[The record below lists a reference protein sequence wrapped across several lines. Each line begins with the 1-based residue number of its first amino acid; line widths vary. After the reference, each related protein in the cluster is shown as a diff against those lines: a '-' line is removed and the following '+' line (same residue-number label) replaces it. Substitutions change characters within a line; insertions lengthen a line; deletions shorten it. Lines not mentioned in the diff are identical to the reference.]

1 MEMCSLTNHCRPELT
16 QSGTKSVHITNCFST
31 LCLSSDLS
39 VRPLEKATVPAMWHE
54 LDDYSC
60 WTRVVYFKTFRS
72 FTSDCQLSDDA
83 SVWTDWSCL
92 LGTVTCCSIFVIST
106 SEYFSFLGIHNHSPL
121 PWLQDYWISYWEG
134 LIFLIPLIF
143 FFRRSLVFC
152 SFTYLSL
159 FTTGVTLIS
168 KINLYVTY
176 DTNRASV

>member
-31 LCLSSDLS
+31 LCLSSDLL

-60 WTRVVYFKTFRS
+60 WTWVLYFKTFRS

-92 LGTVTCCSIFVIST
+92 LRTVTCCGIFVIST
-106 SEYFSFLGIHNHSPL
+106 SEYFSFLGGWYTITVRVL
-121 PWLQDYWISYWEG
+121 YLDFRTTEFYWE
-134 LIFLIPLIF
+134 FLMQFYFL
-143 FFRRSLVFC
+143 
-152 SFTYLSL
+152 
-159 FTTGVTLIS
+159 
-168 KINLYVTY
+168 
-176 DTNRASV
+176 